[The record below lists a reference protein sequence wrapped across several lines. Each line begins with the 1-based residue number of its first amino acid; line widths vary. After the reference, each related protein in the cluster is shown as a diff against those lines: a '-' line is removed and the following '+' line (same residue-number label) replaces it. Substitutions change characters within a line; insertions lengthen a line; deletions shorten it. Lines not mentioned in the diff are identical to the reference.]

1 MTAKKEKIVLI
12 DAMALAYRAYFAF
25 ISRPLRTK
33 DGFPTSAIYGFL
45 TQLIKVLEDV
55 HPDYVLVAF
64 DLKEPT
70 FRHVEYAAYKANRQA
85 MPEDMVPQIAKIKE
99 LVAALDIPV
108 YSLAGYEA
116 DDIIGT
122 VAKHAAASGMTAY
135 MITPDKDYVQLVDD
149 NINIVKPGKSTEE
162 IALFDIER
170 VRKDYGFEP
179 IQMIDYLALVGD
191 ASDNVPGVKGI
202 GEKTAVPLIQKYHSL
217 ENIYSHIDGIT
228 PPGVKAKLEANKEN
242 AFLSKRLVTIEIKTP
257 IEIDLNATKIQVP
270 DFEKVRAMFGELD
283 FKQALLQRLIQ
294 FYQTSES
301 PTPVEV
307 ADTSVADRTFN
318 KEHVSYKL
326 VIKKEDARK
335 LADELSKV
343 DEFVFDTE
351 TDGLDQFN
359 LHVAGVSFC
368 TQEKTAHYVAIN
380 PFKGDGIFEPTLS
393 SDRFPADD
401 FVKIFKPVF
410 ENKAIKKICQN
421 GKFDI
426 AVMETLGIRVENF
439 TFDTM
444 IAAFLI
450 DPDQKVGMDDL
461 SEKYL
466 NYTPIPLSDLLGPK
480 KQAAKIFDVDVQA
493 LSDYSAEDADITYRL
508 YKILQQ
514 EIEKENLHHVAYDF
528 EFPLVEVLHEMEK
541 EGVRLDTAA
550 LKLMSGDLQVTIDAA
565 TQSIFALAGETFN
578 INSTQQLQKI
588 LFDKLHLRT
597 SRKTKT
603 GYSTDAQSLE
613 YLRGEHEII
622 EALLLYRQAAKLK
635 STYVDA
641 LPALISEHTGKVHT
655 TYNQTITSTGRL
667 SSINPNL
674 QNIPIRT
681 ELGKEIRRAFVPSD
695 SDHVIISAD
704 YSQIELRIMASMSGD
719 ERLKQAFIEGEDIH
733 RRTAALVFRVPVNE
747 VTPDMRRKAKE
758 VNFGILYGIGAFGLK
773 TRLGITQKHA
783 KEIIDTY
790 FDTFKSVKAFI
801 ESSVQDAKSSGF
813 AQTLTGRR
821 RFLRNINSSNRVVQQ
836 FEERVAVN
844 MPIQGTA
851 ADMIK
856 AAMINI
862 HNEMK
867 KRKFVSKMILQV
879 HDELLFDARKDEVD
893 ELIPMIKDLME
904 NSFPLNVPVK
914 VEIGT
919 GDNWLDAH

>member
-1 MTAKKEKIVLI
+1 MTAKKEKIILI

-33 DGFPTSAIYGFL
+33 DGFPTSAVYGFL

-55 HPDYVLVAF
+55 RPDYALVAF

-70 FRHVEYAAYKANRQA
+70 FRHIEYAAYKANRQA
-85 MPEDMVPQIAKIKE
+85 MPDDMIPQIAKIKE
-99 LVAALDIPV
+99 VVEVLNIPV

-122 VAKHAAASGMTAY
+122 VAKHAAANGMTAY
-135 MITPDKDYVQLVDD
+135 MVTPDKDYVQLVDE
-149 NINIVKPGKSTEE
+149 NINIVKPGKSAEE

-179 IQMIDYLALVGD
+179 LQMIDYLALVGD
-191 ASDNVPGVKGI
+191 SSDNVPGVKGI
-202 GEKTAVPLIQKYHSL
+202 GEKTAVPLIQKYHSV
-217 ENIYSHIDGIT
+217 ENIYAHIDKIT

-242 AFLSKRLVTIEIKTP
+242 AFLSKRLVTIETKTP
-257 IEIDLNATKIQVP
+257 IEIDLDATKIHIP
-270 DFEKVRAMFGELD
+270 DFEKVREMFGQLD
-283 FKQALLQRLIQ
+283 FKQALLQKLIQ
-294 FYQTSES
+294 FYQTADS
-301 PTPVEV
+301 PAPIEV

-318 KEHVSYKL
+318 KDNVNYKL
-326 VIKKEDARK
+326 ITSKVDAQQ
-335 LADELSKV
+335 LANELAGV

-351 TDGLDQFN
+351 TDGLDQLK

-368 TQEKTAHYVAIN
+368 TKEKTAYFIATN
-380 PFKGDGIFEPTLS
+380 PFKGDGIFEPSLPP
-393 SDRFPADD
+393 DWLAIDD
-401 FVKIFKPVF
+401 FVNIFKPVF
-410 ENKAIKKICQN
+410 ENANIKKICQN

-426 AVMETLGIRVENF
+426 AVMGTIGIHVENF

-466 NYTPIPLSDLLGPK
+466 SYTPIPLSDLLGPK
-480 KQAAKIFDVDVQA
+480 KQAEKIFDVDAQT
-493 LSDYSAEDADITYRL
+493 LSNYSAEDADVTYRL

-514 EIEKENLHHVAYDF
+514 DIEKENLHRVAYDI
-528 EFPLVEVLHEMEK
+528 EFPLVEVLHDMEMQ
-541 EGVRLDTAA
+541 GVRLDTTA
-550 LKLMSGDLQVTIDAA
+550 LKSLSEELQITIDAA
-565 TQSIFALAGETFN
+565 TQNIFSMAGETFN

-588 LFDKLHLRT
+588 LFDKLHLQT
-597 SRKTKT
+597 SKKTKT

-613 YLRGEHEII
+613 NLRGAHEII
-622 EALLLYRQAAKLK
+622 DALLLYRQAAKLK

-641 LPALISEHTGKVHT
+641 LPALISERTGKVHT
-655 TYNQTITSTGRL
+655 TYNQTIASTGRL
-667 SSINPNL
+667 SSVNPNL

-695 SDHVIISAD
+695 GDHLIISAD
-704 YSQIELRIMASMSGD
+704 YSQIELRIMASMCGD
-719 ERLKQAFIEGEDIH
+719 ERLKQAFIDGEDIH

-773 TRLGITQKHA
+773 TRLRTTQKHA

-790 FDTFKSVKAFI
+790 FNTFHNVKAFI
-801 ESSVQDAKSSGF
+801 ESSIQDAKNNGF

-856 AAMINI
+856 VAMINI
-862 HNEMK
+862 HREFK
-867 KRKFVSKMILQV
+867 KRKFASKMILQV

-893 ELIPMIKDLME
+893 ELMPVIKDLME
-904 NSFPLNVPVK
+904 NSFPLNVPVE

-919 GDNWLDAH
+919 GENWLDAH

>member
-1 MTAKKEKIVLI
+1 MTAKKEKIILI

-55 HPDYVLVAF
+55 RPDYALVAF

-70 FRHVEYAAYKANRQA
+70 FRHIEYAAYKANRQA
-85 MPEDMVPQIAKIKE
+85 MPDDMIPQIAKIKE
-99 LVAALDIPV
+99 VVEVLNIPV

-122 VAKHAAASGMTAY
+122 VAKHAAAQGMTAY
-135 MITPDKDYVQLVDD
+135 MVTPDKDYVQLVDE
-149 NINIVKPGKSTEE
+149 NINIIKPGKSAEE
-162 IALFDIER
+162 LALFNVER

-191 ASDNVPGVKGI
+191 SSDNVPGVKGI
-202 GEKTAVPLIQKYHSL
+202 GEKTAVPLIQKYHSV
-217 ENIYSHIDGIT
+217 ENIYAKIDNIT
-228 PPGVKAKLEANKEN
+228 PAGVKAKLEANREN
-242 AFLSKRLVTIEIKTP
+242 AFLSKRLVTIETKTP
-257 IEIDLNATKIQVP
+257 IEIDLAATKIHIP
-270 DFEKVRAMFGELD
+270 DFDKVREMFSQLD
-283 FKQALLQRLIQ
+283 FKQALLQKLIQ

-301 PTPVEV
+301 PAPIEV

-318 KEHVSYKL
+318 KDTVSYKL
-326 VIKKEDARK
+326 ITSKEDAQR
-335 LADELSKV
+335 LAKELSGV
-343 DEFVFDTE
+343 TEFVFDTE
-351 TDGLDQFN
+351 TDGLDHLK

-368 TQEKTAHYVAIN
+368 MKEKTAYYIATN
-380 PFKGDGIFEPTLS
+380 PFKGDGIFEPSLPPDRLS
-393 SDRFPADD
+393 IDD

-410 ENKAIKKICQN
+410 ENKEIKKICQN

-426 AVMETLGIRVENF
+426 GVLETLGIHVENF
-439 TFDTM
+439 SFDTM

-480 KQAAKIFDVDVQA
+480 KQAEKIFDVDVQT
-493 LSDYSAEDADITYRL
+493 LSNYSAEDADVTYRL

-514 EIEKENLHHVAYDF
+514 DIEKEKLHRVAYDI
-528 EFPLVEVLHEMEK
+528 EFPLVEVLLDMEMQ
-541 EGVRLDTAA
+541 GVRLDTAA
-550 LKLMSGDLQVTIDAA
+550 LKSLSEELLITIDAA
-565 TQSIFALAGETFN
+565 TQNIFSMAGETFN

-588 LFDKLHLRT
+588 LFDKLHLHT
-597 SRKTKT
+597 SKKTKT

-613 YLRGEHEII
+613 NLRGEHEII
-622 EALLLYRQAAKLK
+622 EALLLYRQATKLK

-655 TYNQTITSTGRL
+655 TYNQTIASTGRL
-667 SSINPNL
+667 SSVNPNL

-695 SDHVIISAD
+695 SDHLIVSAD
-704 YSQIELRIMASMSGD
+704 YSQIELRIMASMCGD
-719 ERLKQAFIEGEDIH
+719 ERLKQAFIDGEDIH

-773 TRLGITQKHA
+773 TRLRTTQKHA

-790 FDTFKSVKAFI
+790 FSTFQNVKAFI
-801 ESSVQDAKSSGF
+801 ESSIQEAKNNGF

-856 AAMINI
+856 VAMINI
-862 HNEMK
+862 HREFK
-867 KRKFVSKMILQV
+867 KRKFASKMILQV

-893 ELIPMIKDLME
+893 ELMPVIKDLME
-904 NSFPLNVPVK
+904 NSFPLNVPVE

-919 GDNWLDAH
+919 GENWLDAH